1 MSIAR
6 SRAFDRKRKAVCGPD
21 IMTGRR
27 SAEEQNLSHYIAEYP
42 ELARLLSDL
51 VSGPCFAADELPLP
65 ATTGLHRAGNYGDSL
80 RGYGYAAAVP
90 VAINC
95 RLR

>member
-65 ATTGLHRAGNYGDSL
+65 ATAERRASTASGITVTPGITREL
-80 RGYGYAAAVP
+80 R
-90 VAINC
+90 
-95 RLR
+95 